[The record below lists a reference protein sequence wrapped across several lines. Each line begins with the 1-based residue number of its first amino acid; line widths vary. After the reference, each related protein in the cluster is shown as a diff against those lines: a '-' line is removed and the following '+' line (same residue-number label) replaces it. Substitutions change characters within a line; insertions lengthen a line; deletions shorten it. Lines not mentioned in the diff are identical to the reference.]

1 VTGPG
6 LGNAAALAPVPGDA
20 RNGLP
25 ELLPYARDPDGH
37 EAERAVAAWLDRH
50 RQIIAARIWAG
61 DPSPMIERP

>member
-1 VTGPG
+1 VSGPILGTPAG
-6 LGNAAALAPVPGDA
+6 LRHVHGDA

-25 ELLPYARDPDGH
+25 ELLPYQHDPDGH